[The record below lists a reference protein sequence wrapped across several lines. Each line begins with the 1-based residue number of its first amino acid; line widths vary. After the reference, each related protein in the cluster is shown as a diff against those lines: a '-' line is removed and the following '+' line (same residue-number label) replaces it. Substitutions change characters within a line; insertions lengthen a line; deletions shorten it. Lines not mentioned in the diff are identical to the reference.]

1 MAAVLVTQA
10 VPAQSPT
17 YCQNVI
23 KSSHT
28 KDAWCSS
35 QALNTG
41 LEELPEDDE
50 EDVDFTLD
58 ELDGLLGPIDSDA
71 EDNLTHPEAEP
82 RQAPSQSQATEK
94 RLRRTAANQEQ
105 QRWAAQQ
112 APHHQ
117 CRLHMRMRK
126 QSLWLFTDI
135 YMLFLEHELHRCV
148 RQLKR
153 HNPCQCAV

>member
-1 MAAVLVTQA
+1 MAAILVTQA
-10 VPAQSPT
+10 VPAQSLT
-17 YCQNVI
+17 HGQQLT
-23 KSSHT
+23 KRLHT
-28 KDAWCSS
+28 THPCCPS

-82 RQAPSQSQATEK
+82 RQAPAQSQTTEK
-94 RLRRTAANQEQ
+94 RLRRNAASQEQ

-112 APHHQ
+112 ALHYQ
-117 CRLHMRMRK
+117 CSLHTRVSK
-126 QSLWLFTDI
+126 SDYLTASTCCPENTNCTDVSGN
-135 YMLFLEHELHRCV
+135 LEWCLV
-148 RQLKR
+148 
-153 HNPCQCAV
+153 